1 MLKDGPCV
9 CFKTQFV
16 HFVVDSNYTQ
26 ILLLLYIKGKYTP
39 KKGLQE
45 LLTQISHLIQRIFI
59 TMSFKNQYFTSGI
72 KYEELFM
79 E

>member
-1 MLKDGPCV
+1 MDLTY
-9 CFKTQFV
+9 FKTHFV
-16 HFVVDSNYTQ
+16 HFAVDTNYTQ
-26 ILLLLYIKGKYTP
+26 MLLLLYIKGEYTP
-39 KKGLQE
+39 KRGLLG